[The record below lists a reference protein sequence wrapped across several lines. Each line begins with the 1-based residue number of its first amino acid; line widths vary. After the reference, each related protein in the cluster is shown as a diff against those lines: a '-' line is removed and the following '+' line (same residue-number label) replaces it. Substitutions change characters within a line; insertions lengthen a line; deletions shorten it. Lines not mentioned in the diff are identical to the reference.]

1 MHQWDRD
8 TSGRLHRISTQLDQ
22 SSEVSVHTD
31 TMDPLPEE
39 QQSQPGT
46 PMNPTAYRT
55 MRDHIHPPRVSAPSC
70 IIPPAEDV
78 AVRPYLVP
86 LLPTYHGMENE
97 NPYTHIRDF
106 EEVCTTF
113 KEGMMDI
120 DLLKL
125 KAFPLTLN
133 DKAKIWLNS
142 LRPRTIRNW
151 AELQAEFLKKFF
163 SAHKTNNLK
172 RKIYTFAAQD
182 GERFYQCW
190 DRFMETISACPHHG
204 FDTWMLVNHFYGG
217 MSPAMRQ
224 LLETMC
230 GGDFLS
236 KHPDE
241 AMDFLNYVAETSKG
255 WDEPNPR
262 EMERLRPSV
271 NPRGGM
277 YALSED
283 LEMKARISTLA
294 RKVEEL
300 EGKRLHEV
308 QAVTKNHARSNPCT
322 NFQSPVH
329 PAEQCLIA
337 PIVKDLMSECANTVG
352 QYKPQQPN
360 APYGNTYNSNWRNH
374 PNLSWRPNPPAYVPP
389 GAKPQFGSTSQP
401 QPPPSSSLVEQAILN
416 LSKVVGNFVEE
427 QKGINVKLAQRI
439 DIVEN
444 TLNKII
450 DGLESN
456 LNHKI
461 DNLQYSITKI
471 NKLLEVQERWRF
483 LSQTLPNPK
492 GIHEVG
498 SFNNSGMDEVKAII
512 TLRSGKEV
520 DQPMP
525 KPIQETKKGEE
536 MHSEHILLK
545 EDSMKYS
552 IPPPFPQALRGK
564 KKASQQAGLLEV
576 LRQVKV
582 KIPLLDIIKQ
592 VPGYAKFLKD
602 LCTIKKGL
610 GIEKKAFLT
619 EQVSAI
625 IQSKNPVKY
634 KDPGSPTISVNI
646 GGNCIDK
653 SLLDLGASVNL
664 LSYSVYKQLG
674 LGELKPTN
682 ITLSLADRSVK
693 IPKGIV
699 EDVLVKIDKFYYP
712 VDFVVLDIEP
722 ISNEPNHVPIILG
735 RPFMATANAIVN
747 CRNGVMQLT
756 FGNMTLELNIF
767 HLNNK
772 HRLPEDENQV
782 TDEVGSNGQHAGKL
796 SVQELQGMISESEQ
810 EVLVFPSSPTVRQLI
825 NSEFISEDQVTY
837 GESNTMES
845 AQATAGFEEI
855 ILLDPP

>member
-1 MHQWDRD
+1 MLQWDRD

-46 PMNPTAYRT
+46 PMNPTVYRT

-113 KEGMMDI
+113 KEGMMYM

-125 KAFPLTLN
+125 KAFPLTLK

-163 SAHKTNNLK
+163 SAHKINNLK
-172 RKIYTFAAQD
+172 RQIYTFAAQD

-190 DRFMETISACPHHG
+190 ERFMETISACPHHG

-241 AMDFLNYVAETSKG
+241 AMDFLNYVAETYKG

-262 EMERLRPSV
+262 EMEILRPSV

-283 LEMKARISTLA
+283 LEMKVRISTLA

-300 EGKRLHEV
+300 EGKQLHEV
-308 QAVTKNHARSNPCT
+308 HAVTENSAQSNPCT

-337 PIVKDLMSECANTVG
+337 PTVKDLMSECANTVG

-401 QPPPSSSLVEQAILN
+401 QPPPSSSPVEQAILN

-427 QKGINVKLAQRI
+427 QKGINVQLAQRI
-439 DIVEN
+439 ETIEN
-444 TLNKII
+444 TLNKRI

-456 LNHKI
+456 LNQKI

-471 NKLLEVQERWRF
+471 NKLLEVQERGRF
-483 LSQTLPNPK
+483 PSQTLPNPK

-498 SFNNSGMDEVKAII
+498 SSNNSGMDEVKAII

-520 DQPMP
+520 DQLMP

-552 IPPPFPQALRGK
+552 IPPLFPQALRGK
-564 KKASQQAGLLEV
+564 KKASQQAGILEV

-582 KIPLLDIIKQ
+582 NIPLLDIIKQ
-592 VPGYAKFLKD
+592 VPAYVKFLKD

-610 GIEKKAFLT
+610 GIEKIEFLT

-625 IQSKNPVKY
+625 IQSRNPVKY

-653 SLLDLGASVNL
+653 SLLDLEASVNL
-664 LSYSVYKQLG
+664 LPYSVYKKLG

-712 VDFVVLDIEP
+712 VDFVVLDTEP
-722 ISNEPNHVPIILG
+722 IANEPNHVPIILG
-735 RPFMATANAIVN
+735 RPFLTTANAIIN

-772 HRLPEDENQV
+772 HRLSEDENQM

-796 SVQELQGMISESEQ
+796 SVQELQGIVSQGPASVLELPSE
-810 EVLVFPSSPTVRQLI
+810 PTVGQLL
-825 NSEFISEDQVTY
+825 NSPFVSEDQVTN
-837 GESNTMES
+837 GKTNNKETS
-845 AQATAGFEEI
+845 QATAGFEEI